1 MAEFLHER
9 SNFDQL
15 LTVVANDRGLD
26 PMLVEKDY
34 WIMLGLWGLQ
44 TQGFVFQLKGAPLC
58 LKAWG

>member
-1 MAEFLHER
+1 MAEFHER

-34 WIMLGLWGLQ
+34 WIMLGL
-44 TQGFVFQLKGAPLC
+44 
-58 LKAWG
+58 